1 MFSFNIRAQ
10 DSGNP
15 PRSNSN
21 EVIYYD
27 FIFLQQL
34 YGGHFANLTV
44 IGLYFSSE
52 TVIFAFYRKFP
63 MSPYSTN
70 DVRLDLFLGLVSEM
84 ESRYD

>member
-1 MFSFNIRAQ
+1 MAAI
-10 DSGNP
+10 
-15 PRSNSN
+15 
-21 EVIYYD
+21 
-27 FIFLQQL
+27 LQM
-34 YGGHFANLTV
+34 ANLVV

-70 DVRLDLFLGLVSEM
+70 DVRLDLFLGFVSEM